1 MTQKMQRLDEIVEF
15 YLRMDTNNAI
25 MLTGNWGAGKT
36 YYFKHILKDKISK
49 TTVFN
54 DNTKNY
60 RPILVSLFG
69 LKSVEEIQSE
79 IFLCLFP
86 FLKSSKLKLGANIG
100 KAILKGI
107 LTLKG
112 LGKYGTFVEGIE
124 EAGKS
129 VDKNGLIKFEEL
141 VICFDDLERI
151 SPNLKIEELIGFINS
166 LVESENVKV
175 LIIANKGK
183 GALSD
188 DTYKDFE
195 EKIIGNT
202 IEFIPDIRTTYDS
215 ILKNKFTGQKL
226 YKEFLDENKEFVVNV
241 FSSKSENLRTLI
253 FALDYFHLIHS
264 EINNNL
270 FKNDN
275 LKERKTEIL
284 LNLLKFTLAISIEY
298 KESKISFKKRNEL
311 DDNST
316 IDLSLLFESI
326 NQNSIYTEKEKEKE
340 KTPREIFIENYYT
353 DDKFI
358 FYKSVYD
365 YVTGGTTFDY
375 SLLLDELQK
384 IYHIQENKI
393 PEQFEVF
400 NKLGYQSCF
409 SLSNDEYVKV
419 TRQMLE
425 YAFNGSYDITQYL
438 TVFHFATRFEN
449 PLKLNLDRLEK
460 SIISGM
466 SKGKKNYKY
475 NHSLGIH
482 LSLSSDAEHLEHLKR
497 IKKAALDLNNEI
509 LSDIKSDE
517 SSELE
522 KLCYGNFEEFSNK
535 VLDNQQSLYFNPIF
549 SNFKADKFYSYFYNS
564 DPKKRWEIVGFF
576 TSRYADYPS
585 SQQKADIPFL
595 QKLKDRVERK
605 NKQLSGKNVT
615 GFVYSELTKQ
625 LEIAI
630 NKLNSST

>member
-1 MTQKMQRLDEIVEF
+1 MQRLDEIVEF

>member
-1 MTQKMQRLDEIVEF
+1 MQRLDEIVDF

-36 YYFKHILKDKISK
+36 YYFKHILKNKISK
-49 TTVFN
+49 TPVFK
-54 DNTKNY
+54 DNAKNY

-86 FLKSSKLKLGANIG
+86 LLKSSKLKLGATIG

-107 LTLKG
+107 LILKG
-112 LGKYGTFVEGIE
+112 LGEYGTFVEGIE

-202 IEFIPDIRTTYDS
+202 IEFIPDIRTSYDS
-215 ILKNKFTGQKL
+215 ILKNKFSG
-226 YKEFLDENKEFVVNV
+226 YKEYKKFLVDNKEFVVNV

-253 FALDYFHLIHS
+253 FALDYFQLIHS

-270 FKNDN
+270 FKNNN

-284 LNLLKFTLAISIEY
+284 SNLLKFTVAISIEY
-298 KESKISFKKRNEL
+298 KESKISFKQRNEL

-316 IDLSLLFESI
+316 IDLSLFFGSM
-326 NQNSIYTEKEKEKE
+326 NQNSAYIEKEKEKE
-340 KTPREIFIENYYT
+340 KTPREKFIENYYS

-365 YVTGGTTFDY
+365 YITGGTTFDY

-384 IYHIQENKI
+384 IYHIQENEI
-393 PEQFEVF
+393 PEQYEVF

-409 SLSNDEYVKV
+409 SLTNDEYMKV
-419 TRQMLE
+419 TRQMLK
-425 YAFNGSYDITQYL
+425 YAFKGSYNITEYL
-438 TVFHFATRFEN
+438 TVFHFATRFQN

-460 SIISGM
+460 SIIGGM
-466 SKGKKNYKY
+466 LKGKKNYKY
-475 NHSLGIH
+475 NHSLNFH
-482 LSLSSDAEHLEHLKR
+482 LSISSDAEHPEHLKR
-497 IKKAALDLNNEI
+497 IRKAALDLNNEI

-522 KLCYGNFEEFSNK
+522 KLCYDNFEEFSNK
-535 VLDNQQSLYFNPIF
+535 VLDNQQSLYSNPMF
-549 SNFKADKFYSYFYNS
+549 SNFKADRFYSYFYNS
-564 DPKKRWEIVGFF
+564 DPKQRWEIVIFF

-595 QKLKDRVERK
+595 QKLKDRIERK

-615 GFVYSELTKQ
+615 GFVYTEFEKQ
-625 LEIAI
+625 LKIAI
-630 NKLNSST
+630 AKLNAAT

>member
-1 MTQKMQRLDEIVEF
+1 MQRLDDIMDF

-25 MLTGNWGAGKT
+25 MLSGNWGAGKT
-36 YYFKHILKDKISK
+36 YYFKNTLKEKISN
-49 TTVFN
+49 TPVFK

-86 FLKSSKLKLGANIG
+86 YLKSAKLKLGATIG

-107 LTLKG
+107 LNLKG
-112 LGKYGTFVEGIE
+112 LGEYGTFVEGIE
-124 EAGKS
+124 EVGISAEKK
-129 VDKNGLIKFEEL
+129 DLIKFEEL

-183 GALSD
+183 GALSV

-202 IEFIPDIRTTYDS
+202 IEFIPDLRTSYDS
-215 ILKNKFTGQKL
+215 ILKNKFTG
-226 YKEFLDENKEFVVNV
+226 YKVYKKFLEDNKEFVVNV

-270 FKNDN
+270 FKNNN

-284 LNLLKFTLAISIEY
+284 LNLLKFSVAISIEY
-298 KESKISFKKRNEL
+298 KESKISFKQRNEL

-316 IDLSLLFESI
+316 IDLDLFFPYI
-326 NQNSIYTEKEKEKE
+326 NQNNAYTAKEKEIE
-340 KTPREIFIENYYT
+340 KKPREQFIENYYT

-365 YVTGGTTFDY
+365 YLTGGTTFDY
-375 SLLLDELQK
+375 SVLLEELQK
-384 IYHIQENKI
+384 IYHIQENAI
-393 PEQFEVF
+393 PEQYEVI
-400 NKLGYQSCF
+400 NKLGYQFCF
-409 SLSNDEYVKV
+409 SFTNDEYVRL

-425 YAFNGSYDITQYL
+425 YAFKGSYDIAQYL
-438 TVFHFATRFEN
+438 TVFHFATRFRN
-449 PLKLNLDRLEK
+449 PLKLNLDRLGK
-460 SIISGM
+460 AIIGGM
-466 SKGKKNYKY
+466 NKGKKNYKY
-475 NHSLGIH
+475 NHSLGFNLNI
-482 LSLSSDAEHLEHLKR
+482 SSDTENQVHLKR
-497 IKKAALDLNNEI
+497 IRKAALDLNNEI
-509 LSDIKSDE
+509 LFETKSDE

-522 KLCYGNFEEFSNK
+522 KLCYNNFEEFSNK
-535 VLDNQQSLYFNPIF
+535 VLDNQQSFYFNSIF
-549 SNFKADKFYSYFYNS
+549 SNFKADRFYSYFYNS
-564 DPKKRWEIVGFF
+564 NPKQRWEIVRFF
-576 TSRYADYPS
+576 TSRYVDNPS
-585 SQQKADIPFL
+585 LQQKADIPFL
-595 QKLKDRVERK
+595 QKLNDRVKIK
-605 NKQLSGKNVT
+605 NIQLSGKNVT
-615 GFVYSELTKQ
+615 GFVYSELEKQ
-625 LEIAI
+625 LRIAI
-630 NKLNSST
+630 EKLNAAT